1 MGTTKQW
8 FEAAVPNPTDKNF
21 QVQLGVHFEEISE
34 MLEALTGDTEQTSKR
49 LEDLAADLSVLG
61 NQLKTGRVSALVRS
75 HEEFLD
81 ALVDQRVTATGVG
94 HMLGYDMEGADKEV
108 DRSNFSKFVD
118 GKPIFDINGKI
129 MKGPDYTAPELFKFT
144 GR

>member
-94 HMLGYDMEGADKEV
+94 HMLGYGMEGADKEV